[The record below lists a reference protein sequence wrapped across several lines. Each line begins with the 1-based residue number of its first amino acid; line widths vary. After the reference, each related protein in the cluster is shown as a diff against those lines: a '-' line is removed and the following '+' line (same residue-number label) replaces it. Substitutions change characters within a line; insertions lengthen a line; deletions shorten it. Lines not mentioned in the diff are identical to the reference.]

1 LRTGD
6 VIVRWPRICGVA
18 AVVFRFEGDR
28 IVEEWVNRDELSILL
43 QLDVVSTPAGIGT
56 IEGPT

>member
-1 LRTGD
+1 
-6 VIVRWPRICGVA
+6 VRWPRICGVA